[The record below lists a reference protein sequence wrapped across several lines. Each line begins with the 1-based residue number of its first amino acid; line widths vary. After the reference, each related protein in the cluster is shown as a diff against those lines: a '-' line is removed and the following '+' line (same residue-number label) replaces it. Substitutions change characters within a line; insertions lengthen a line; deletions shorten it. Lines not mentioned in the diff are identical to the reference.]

1 MINKVI
7 LMGRLTEDP
16 ELKTTSQGISV
27 TTFRIAVERDYVQKG
42 SERQADFPT
51 IVCWRSTAEFVSR
64 YFHKGNMIAIEGQL
78 QTRSYKDKNGS
89 NHYLT
94 EVYADK
100 VSFTGEKVD
109 VKQNNSQTN
118 NSQQQ
123 NYQQPQ
129 SPQVPPQNNYQQP
142 KPEQSY
148 QQSQQQPMQ
157 NSAPDSENFDYQDMP
172 LLNDDDLPF

>member
-16 ELKTTSQGISV
+16 ELKTTRQGTSV
-27 TTFRIAVERDYVQKG
+27 TSFRIAVERDYVQKG
-42 SERQADFPT
+42 SERQTDFPT

-64 YFHKGNMIAIEGQL
+64 YFHKGNMIAVEGQL
-78 QTRSYKDKNGS
+78 QTRSYKDNNDS
-89 NHYLT
+89 SHYIT

-109 VKQNNSQTN
+109 VRQNNNQMTTQQN

-123 NYQQPQ
+123 QSYQQSQ
-129 SPQVPPQNNYQQP
+129 SPQVPPRNNYQQSTP
-142 KPEQSY
+142 
-148 QQSQQQPMQ
+148 QQTMQ
-157 NSAPDSENFDYQDMP
+157 YSAPIAENSDYQDMP